1 MGGDQARWHNR
12 VMQNPLSPLKRAAA
26 AGLVLTA
33 LGALLTWPA
42 QAQTLP
48 QIEQMEAS
56 QKAAAAT
63 RADRMAVPSKLQCL
77 KVFGDQSFC
86 DCVQKDL
93 PAPLTFAE
101 YQVILTKSKSEN
113 QYGKMTKELQAAYD
127 QVAPLR
133 EKCVAQSH
141 KK

>member
-1 MGGDQARWHNR
+1 
-12 VMQNPLSPLKRAAA
+12 MQHPLSPLKNVAAK
-26 AGLVLTA
+26 GLLLSA
-33 LGALLTWPA
+33 LAILLIGPA
-42 QAQTLP
+42 QAQTLA

-56 QKAAAAT
+56 QKAAAT
-63 RADRMAVPSKLQCL
+63 TLADRMAVPSKLQCL
-77 KVFGDQSFC
+77 KVFGDQTFC
-86 DCVQKDL
+86 DCVQKSL

-133 EKCVAQSH
+133 EKCVAQAH

>member
-1 MGGDQARWHNR
+1 MKYTLSRLQRHVTTGAVLP
-12 VMQNPLSPLKRAAA
+12 VMLA
-26 AGLVLTA
+26 LTTC
-33 LGALLTWPA
+33 LA

-56 QKAAAAT
+56 QKAAATTLAE
-63 RADRMAVPSKLQCL
+63 RMAVPSKLQCL
-77 KVFGDQSFC
+77 KVFGDQTFC
-86 DCVQKDL
+86 DCVQKNL
-93 PAPLTFAE
+93 PVPLTFAE

-133 EKCVAQSH
+133 EKCVAQAH

>member
-1 MGGDQARWHNR
+1 MKYT
-12 VMQNPLSPLKRAAA
+12 LSRLQRHITTGA
-26 AGLVLTA
+26 VLPVVLA
-33 LGALLTWPA
+33 LTTCLA

-56 QKAAAAT
+56 QKAAAT
-63 RADRMAVPSKLQCL
+63 TLADRMAVPSKLQCL
-77 KVFGDQSFC
+77 KVFGDQTFC
-86 DCVQKDL
+86 DCVQKNL
-93 PAPLTFAE
+93 PSPLTFAE

-133 EKCVAQSH
+133 EKCVAQAH

>member
-1 MGGDQARWHNR
+1 MHANIQVPRHPARKRCLALAGKFYNVPIGDPLRHNDFYPFGVSHNTTPQAI
-12 VMQNPLSPLKRAAA
+12 PADD
-26 AGLVLTA
+26 
-33 LGALLTWPA
+33 LGN
-42 QAQTLP
+42 
-48 QIEQMEAS
+48 
-56 QKAAAAT
+56 
-63 RADRMAVPSKLQCL
+63 
-77 KVFGDQSFC
+77 
-86 DCVQKDL
+86 L

-133 EKCVAQSH
+133 EKCVAQAH

>member
-1 MGGDQARWHNR
+1 MAPGGTIGY
-12 VMQNPLSPLKRAAA
+12 MKLPLSHFKKLVATGLALAA
-26 AGLVLTA
+26 VV
-33 LGALLTWPA
+33 ALLTSPA

-48 QIEQMEAS
+48 QIEQLEAS
-56 QKAAAAT
+56 QKAAAKTLAE
-63 RADRMAVPSKLQCL
+63 RMAVPSKLHCI

-86 DCVQKDL
+86 DCVQKGL
-93 PAPLTFAE
+93 PAPLTFTE

-113 QYGKMTKELQAAYD
+113 QYGKMSKELQAAYD

-133 EKCVAQSH
+133 EQCVAQAH

>member
-1 MGGDQARWHNR
+1 MKYS
-12 VMQNPLSPLKRAAA
+12 LSRLPRHVT
-26 AGLVLTA
+26 AGAVLFA
-33 LGALLTWPA
+33 MLASLTCPA
-42 QAQTLP
+42 QAQTLA

-56 QKAAAAT
+56 QKAAAT
-63 RADRMAVPSKLQCL
+63 TLADRMAVPSKLQCL

-86 DCVQKDL
+86 DCVQKNL

-127 QVAPLR
+127 KVAPLR
-133 EKCVAQSH
+133 EQCVAQAH

>member
-1 MGGDQARWHNR
+1 
-12 VMQNPLSPLKRAAA
+12 MQNTLSTFKKSV
-26 AGLVLTA
+26 AGGVVLSA
-33 LGALLTWPA
+33 LAALLSWPA
-42 QAQTLP
+42 QAQTLA
-48 QIEQMEAS
+48 QIEQTEAT
-56 QKAAAAT
+56 QKAAATTLAE
-63 RADRMAVPSKLQCL
+63 RMAVPSKLQCL
-77 KVFGDQSFC
+77 KVFGDQTFC

-127 QVAPLR
+127 KVAPLR
-133 EKCVAQSH
+133 EKCVAQAH